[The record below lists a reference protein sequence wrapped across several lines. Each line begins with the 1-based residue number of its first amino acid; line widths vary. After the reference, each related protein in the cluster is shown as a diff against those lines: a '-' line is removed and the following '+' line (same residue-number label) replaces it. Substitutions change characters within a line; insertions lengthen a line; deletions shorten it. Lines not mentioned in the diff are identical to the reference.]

1 MTTTQN
7 PSSFFAQ
14 LQPAS
19 WRGVPFKTFGG
30 SAKFGRRTAVHE
42 YPFKDTA
49 WVEDLGRGLRRYSI
63 SGFVVGDDAIA
74 QRDALIAACEKPGPG
89 ELVHPT
95 FGRLTVKLLDFSTNE
110 HWERGRV
117 FEFEATFVEDTAARQ
132 FPGTAVA
139 SADAINAAAAEVQ
152 SKSTQQWLD
161 EINAQFAAN
170 APVQPTVAAV
180 STDWLSR
187 SKSAVASATNLV
199 SIATQASGNFGRM
212 VGQATGIVIGAIQTV
227 SKPVSALYGAA
238 AAARLSVDVSARAV
252 SSAAANL
259 TATTSALFTLA
270 VTGHVAAVK
279 AASFSP
285 ASAIATAIAMT
296 KLAAATSLTSASTA
310 DYLRRL
316 AVTQLCTASGDY
328 QPSTALEATAVRDEV
343 LSYVDSEI
351 KVAGEQG
358 NDAVYAALRAARAE
372 VIRDMNAKGARL
384 PSLVTVAT
392 PSSVPS
398 LVLAQRLYQDIGREP
413 ELVRRADCPNPA
425 FMPTTFSALSS

>member
-1 MTTTQN
+1 
-7 PSSFFAQ
+7 
-14 LQPAS
+14 
-19 WRGVPFKTFGG
+19 
-30 SAKFGRRTAVHE
+30 
-42 YPFKDTA
+42 
-49 WVEDLGRGLRRYSI
+49 
-63 SGFVVGDDAIA
+63 
-74 QRDALIAACEKPGPG
+74 
-89 ELVHPT
+89 
-95 FGRLTVKLLDFSTNE
+95 
-110 HWERGRV
+110 
-117 FEFEATFVEDTAARQ
+117 
-132 FPGTAVA
+132 VA

-328 QPSTALEATAVRDEV
+328 QPSTAVRDEV

>member
-1 MTTTQN
+1 
-7 PSSFFAQ
+7 
-14 LQPAS
+14 
-19 WRGVPFKTFGG
+19 
-30 SAKFGRRTAVHE
+30 
-42 YPFKDTA
+42 
-49 WVEDLGRGLRRYSI
+49 
-63 SGFVVGDDAIA
+63 
-74 QRDALIAACEKPGPG
+74 
-89 ELVHPT
+89 
-95 FGRLTVKLLDFSTNE
+95 
-110 HWERGRV
+110 
-117 FEFEATFVEDTAARQ
+117 
-132 FPGTAVA
+132 
-139 SADAINAAAAEVQ
+139 
-152 SKSTQQWLD
+152 
-161 EINAQFAAN
+161 
-170 APVQPTVAAV
+170 
-180 STDWLSR
+180 
-187 SKSAVASATNLV
+187 
-199 SIATQASGNFGRM
+199 
-212 VGQATGIVIGAIQTV
+212 
-227 SKPVSALYGAA
+227 
-238 AAARLSVDVSARAV
+238 
-252 SSAAANL
+252 
-259 TATTSALFTLA
+259 
-270 VTGHVAAVK
+270 VAAVK